1 MAVWK
6 KLNTETGLYEEIPN
20 ASSGGMLSSKIT
32 IGVEDAYTTYPMSDV
47 ATSASVGASMT
58 IYTVENLV
66 KGDIIKTRR
75 QYNGQGNIIID
86 GDGNNL
92 TNIIVWKEYV
102 NGTLTLDQDYPML
115 KVQCANEY
123 TSAASV
129 SVREGYLKSRPAY
142 GGEYVP
148 TISDGERSSLKT
160 LSSKK
165 IRTDYGMDVIK
176 AKEQLS
182 GGVWIALGDSYT
194 VYADGCFRA
203 LAEKYGMIYDGQGKT
218 SSTVC
223 GDNTGSKGF
232 SPFWSRMDG
241 FIRNYTGDGQ
251 TIDDK
256 VYTADDVK
264 LITFMGGAND
274 GHGGDTWIGKPNS
287 KDTNYICGSCNYIF
301 GKLCESFPNARI
313 IVILQ
318 PANYNQTVS
327 SITTDE
333 GAVTVGFSNL
343 AELQTHTDYEYSQ
356 YAMVRKEKAIKE
368 CAEKYGLTVVDCIFD
383 WYNVINPVHRATY
396 WNSDK
401 IHLSSAG
408 SQALSDKLDKD
419 GILKIFGG

>member
-1 MAVWK
+1 MAIWK
-6 KLNTETGLYEEIPN
+6 ELNTTTGQYEAIPGAFN
-20 ASSGGMLSSKIT
+20 SGD
-32 IGVEDAYTTYPMSDV
+32 IGQMDTVGVYDAYTTHSMSDV
-47 ATSASVGASMT
+47 ADAMSVGATMT
-58 IYTVENLV
+58 TYTVSGLIA
-66 KGDIIKTRR
+66 GDIVKTKRR
-75 QYNGQGNIIID
+75 YNGQNNIIRD
-86 GDGNNL
+86 GDGNDL
-92 TNIIVWKEYV
+92 TSLITWNNYV
-102 NGTLTLDQDYPML
+102 NGTFTLDKPYATL
-115 KVQCANEY
+115 SIQCVNGAESEATVTKRAANMM
-123 TSAASV
+123 T
-129 SVREGYLKSRPAY
+129 RPAV
-142 GGEYVP
+142 GAEFVP
-148 TISDGERSSLKT
+148 TIADAEKSTLKT

-194 VYADGCFRA
+194 VYADSCFRA
-203 LAEKYGMIYDGQGKT
+203 LAEKDGMIYDGQGKT
-218 SSTVC
+218 SSSVC

-256 VYTADDVK
+256 VYTANDVK

-301 GKLCESFPNARI
+301 GKLCENFPNARI

-318 PANYNQTVS
+318 PANYNKAVS
-327 SITTDE
+327 DITTDD

-368 CAEKYGLTVVDCIFD
+368 CAERFGLTIVDCIFD

-408 SQALSDKLDKD
+408 SQALTDKLDKD
-419 GILKIFGG
+419 GILKIFG